1 MKIVKSYLLILISA
15 LLIIGL
21 ISCSSRFTP
30 RKNDTDSFEK
40 AELKEL
46 SSDNGNATTPP
57 VVDVKVEEHS
67 SSENN
72 STNNTISVS
81 TTFFKKVEGKTY
93 KGGGYSNTFSSDGK
107 TITHV
112 ENGKTNTYIYSNES
126 KGIAIY
132 YNEDG
137 DALRLDIQYGELYY
151 FDKVSRHMRMDIL
164 Y

>member
-112 ENGKTNTYIYSNES
+112 ENGKTDTYVYSNES
-126 KGIAIY
+126 KGIAVY

-137 DALRLDIQYGELYY
+137 EALRLDIECGALYDFRSNEHRIDFY
-151 FDKVSRHMRMDIL
+151 K
-164 Y
+164 

>member
-57 VVDVKVEEHS
+57 
-67 SSENN
+67 NN
-72 STNNTISVS
+72 IFERVAS
-81 TTFFKKVEGKTY
+81 KTY
-93 KGGGYSNTFSSDGK
+93 EGSGYANTFSSDGK

-126 KGIAIY
+126 NGIAVY

-137 DALRLDIQYGELYY
+137 EALRLDIEGGALYDFRSNEHRIDFY
-151 FDKVSRHMRMDIL
+151 K
-164 Y
+164 